1 MDREKAKEILEGFI
15 LEDGN
20 LGNGE
25 SPYIKWEKGNSIIIL
40 DGFFV
45 VEDLEAIVWW
55 MKNKGEDK

>member
-1 MDREKAKEILEGFI
+1 MEREKAKEVLEGFI
-15 LEDGN
+15 LEDGS
-20 LGNGE
+20 LRSGE

-45 VEDLEAIVWW
+45 VEDLEAIVGW